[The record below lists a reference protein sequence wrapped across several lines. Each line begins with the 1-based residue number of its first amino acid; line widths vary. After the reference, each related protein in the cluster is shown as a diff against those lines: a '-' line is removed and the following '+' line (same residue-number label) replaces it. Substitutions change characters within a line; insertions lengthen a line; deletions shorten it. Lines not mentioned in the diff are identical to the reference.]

1 MITDMKDAK
10 IFSPLQLGRTTLKNR
25 IAMAPM
31 SMHYEATNGTV
42 PKQLADIFVR
52 RAEGGAG
59 YVVIDAV
66 TVDHKYWYIGKT
78 TALDKDSL
86 VPQFAAFAKRVSDA
100 GSTLFPQLIHPGPE
114 SICALKG
121 ITPLGPSVNTNANG
135 AVSRP
140 ITIDEIHKVVKQY
153 GQAARRAEE
162 AGCGGIALHVAHA
175 YMLPGA
181 FLSPLRNK
189 RMDEYGGCIDNRARL
204 ILEIIE
210 ECRRNISRDFPIV
223 LRVSG
228 SEREPGGNS
237 LDEMLYLAPKFEA
250 AGVDMLEVSGGVQYE
265 GLQNILPSHSQKI
278 GMNVYEASEIK
289 KVVNIPVF
297 VVGKIN
303 DVRYA
308 ADLVERG
315 LVDGVSMGRP
325 LLADPDLPKKAYENR
340 FDDITPCGSC
350 GGRCITPEDPHHPV
364 CKCHINPLVGHEYDY
379 PFNPTD
385 KPKKVLVIGAGPG
398 GMYTAVTAAERG
410 HDVTVW
416 EKSKQIG
423 GQLNLAVV
431 SPGKQEMC
439 KWLTHLNY
447 RAKKAGVKFEFKKE
461 ATVENVKEFAPD
473 AVVVATG
480 ATPLIPTFIKGVG
493 DYPIITT
500 HDILSRK
507 VTIPKGTVCILGG
520 GEVAC
525 ETAEMLMA
533 DARPNSFATTGSI
546 GDVEVTLVEM
556 QPQLMTGVCLPNRN
570 IALASLRREGVKSYI
585 NSKVLEVTEHEVK
598 IQHKDGTEEWLKGF
612 DYIVL
617 GLGSRKYDPLSE
629 ELKAFVP
636 EVHVIGDA
644 IKPGQSSDAMHQGF
658 HIALAAGAHIHGH
671 GLQADA
677 ARAQV
682 FHGHVQVLVAA
693 HLHAVQGIAVA
704 IANDHIVIP
713 PFPDGRLFHSGCGT
727 RPRPARAYRFQS
739 RPAGYHRDRSAQSA

>member
-210 ECRRNISRDFPIV
+210 ECRRNISPDFPIV

-385 KPKKVLVIGAGPG
+385 KPKKVLVIGTGPG

-493 DYPIITT
+493 DYPVITT

-658 HIALAAGAHIHGH
+658 H
-671 GLQADA
+671 
-677 ARAQV
+677 V
-682 FHGHVQVLVAA
+682 
-693 HLHAVQGIAVA
+693 
-704 IANDHIVIP
+704 
-713 PFPDGRLFHSGCGT
+713 
-727 RPRPARAYRFQS
+727 
-739 RPAGYHRDRSAQSA
+739 GYEL

>member
-1 MITDMKDAK
+1 MITDMKNAK

-100 GSTLFPQLIHPGPE
+100 GSTLIPQIIHPGPE

-162 AGCGGIALHVAHA
+162 AGCGGIALHCAHA

-308 ADLVERG
+308 AALVERG

-325 LLADPDLPKKAYENR
+325 LLADPDLPKKALENR

-364 CKCHINPLVGHEYDY
+364 CKCHINPLVGHEYDF

-385 KPKKVLVIGAGPG
+385 KPRKVLIIGAGPG

-493 DYPIITT
+493 DYPVITT
-500 HDILSRK
+500 HDVLSRK

-525 ETAEMLMA
+525 ETAEMIMA

-585 NSKVLEVTEHEVK
+585 NSKVLEVTEHDVK
-598 IQHKDGTEEWLKGF
+598 IQHKDGSEEWLKGF
-612 DYIVL
+612 DYIIL

-629 ELKAFVP
+629 ELKTFVP

-644 IKPGQSSDAMHQGF
+644 VKPGQSSDAMHQGF
-658 HIALAAGAHIHGH
+658 HI
-671 GLQADA
+671 
-677 ARAQV
+677 
-682 FHGHVQVLVAA
+682 
-693 HLHAVQGIAVA
+693 
-704 IANDHIVIP
+704 
-713 PFPDGRLFHSGCGT
+713 
-727 RPRPARAYRFQS
+727 
-739 RPAGYHRDRSAQSA
+739 GYEL

>member
-210 ECRRNISRDFPIV
+210 ECRRNISPDFPIV

-385 KPKKVLVIGAGPG
+385 KPKEVLVIGAGPG

-658 HIALAAGAHIHGH
+658 H
-671 GLQADA
+671 
-677 ARAQV
+677 V
-682 FHGHVQVLVAA
+682 
-693 HLHAVQGIAVA
+693 
-704 IANDHIVIP
+704 
-713 PFPDGRLFHSGCGT
+713 
-727 RPRPARAYRFQS
+727 
-739 RPAGYHRDRSAQSA
+739 GYEL

>member
-210 ECRRNISRDFPIV
+210 ECRRNISPDFPIV

-385 KPKKVLVIGAGPG
+385 KPKKVLVLGAGPG
-398 GMYTAVTAAERG
+398 GMSTAVTAAERG

-493 DYPIITT
+493 DYPVITT

-629 ELKAFVP
+629 ALKAFVP

-658 HIALAAGAHIHGH
+658 H
-671 GLQADA
+671 
-677 ARAQV
+677 V
-682 FHGHVQVLVAA
+682 
-693 HLHAVQGIAVA
+693 
-704 IANDHIVIP
+704 
-713 PFPDGRLFHSGCGT
+713 
-727 RPRPARAYRFQS
+727 
-739 RPAGYHRDRSAQSA
+739 GYEL

>member
-10 IFSPLQLGRTTLKNR
+10 IFSPLQLGKTTLKNR

-31 SMHYEATNGTV
+31 SMHYEATDGTV

-100 GSTLFPQLIHPGPE
+100 GSTLFPQIIHPGPE

-121 ITPLGPSVNTNANG
+121 IKPLGPSVNTNANG
-135 AVSRP
+135 HVCRA
-140 ITIDEIHKVVKQY
+140 ITVDEIHKVVRQY

-210 ECRRNISRDFPIV
+210 ECRRNVSRDFPIV

-228 SEREPGGNS
+228 SERVPGGNG

-265 GLQNILPSHSQKI
+265 DLQDILPSHSQKI
-278 GMNVYEASEIK
+278 GKNVYEASEIK

-297 VVGKIN
+297 AVGKIN
-303 DVRYA
+303 DIRYA

-315 LVDGVSMGRP
+315 LIDGVSMGRP

-364 CKCHINPLVGHEYDY
+364 CKCHINPLVGREYDF
-379 PFNPTD
+379 PFKPAAS
-385 KPKKVLVIGAGPG
+385 PKKVLIIGAGPG

-461 ATVENVKEFAPD
+461 ATVESVREFAPD
-473 AVVVATG
+473 AVVIATG

-493 DYPIITT
+493 DYPVITT

-570 IALASLRREGVKSYI
+570 IALASLRREGVKAYI
-585 NSKVLEVTEHEVK
+585 NSKCLEVTEHDVK
-598 IQHKDGTEEWLKGF
+598 IQHKDGSEEWLKGF

-644 IKPGQSSDAMHQGF
+644 VKPGQSSDAMHQGF
-658 HIALAAGAHIHGH
+658 
-671 GLQADA
+671 
-677 ARAQV
+677 QV
-682 FHGHVQVLVAA
+682 
-693 HLHAVQGIAVA
+693 
-704 IANDHIVIP
+704 
-713 PFPDGRLFHSGCGT
+713 
-727 RPRPARAYRFQS
+727 
-739 RPAGYHRDRSAQSA
+739 GYDL

>member
-556 QPQLMTGVCLPNRN
+556 QPQLMTGVCQPNRN
-570 IALASLRREGVKSYI
+570 IALASLRREGVRSYI

-658 HIALAAGAHIHGH
+658 H
-671 GLQADA
+671 
-677 ARAQV
+677 V
-682 FHGHVQVLVAA
+682 
-693 HLHAVQGIAVA
+693 
-704 IANDHIVIP
+704 
-713 PFPDGRLFHSGCGT
+713 
-727 RPRPARAYRFQS
+727 
-739 RPAGYHRDRSAQSA
+739 GYEL

>member
-1 MITDMKDAK
+1 MITDMKNAK

-100 GSTLFPQLIHPGPE
+100 GSTLIPQIIHPGPE

-162 AGCGGIALHVAHA
+162 AGCGRIALHCAHA

-325 LLADPDLPKKAYENR
+325 LLADPDLPKKALENR

-364 CKCHINPLVGHEYDY
+364 CKCHINPLVGHEYDF

-385 KPKKVLVIGAGPG
+385 KPKKVLIIGAGPG

-493 DYPIITT
+493 DYPVITT
-500 HDILSRK
+500 HDVLSRK

-525 ETAEMLMA
+525 ETAEMIMA

-585 NSKVLEVTEHEVK
+585 NSKVLEVTEHDVK
-598 IQHKDGTEEWLKGF
+598 IQHKDGSEEWLKGF

-644 IKPGQSSDAMHQGF
+644 VKPGQSSDAMHQGF
-658 HIALAAGAHIHGH
+658 HI
-671 GLQADA
+671 
-677 ARAQV
+677 
-682 FHGHVQVLVAA
+682 
-693 HLHAVQGIAVA
+693 
-704 IANDHIVIP
+704 
-713 PFPDGRLFHSGCGT
+713 
-727 RPRPARAYRFQS
+727 
-739 RPAGYHRDRSAQSA
+739 GYEL

>member
-1 MITDMKDAK
+1 MITDMKNAK

-100 GSTLFPQLIHPGPE
+100 GSTLIPQIIHPGPE

-162 AGCGGIALHVAHA
+162 AGCGGIALHCAHA

-325 LLADPDLPKKAYENR
+325 LLADPDLPKKALENR

-364 CKCHINPLVGHEYDY
+364 CKCHINPLVGHEYDF

-385 KPKKVLVIGAGPG
+385 KPRKVLIIGAGPG

-493 DYPIITT
+493 DYPVITT
-500 HDILSRK
+500 HDVLSRK

-525 ETAEMLMA
+525 ETAEMIMA

-585 NSKVLEVTEHEVK
+585 NSKVLEVTEHDVK
-598 IQHKDGTEEWLKGF
+598 IQHKDGSEEWLKGF
-612 DYIVL
+612 DYIIL

-644 IKPGQSSDAMHQGF
+644 VKPSQSSDAMHQGF
-658 HIALAAGAHIHGH
+658 HI
-671 GLQADA
+671 
-677 ARAQV
+677 
-682 FHGHVQVLVAA
+682 
-693 HLHAVQGIAVA
+693 
-704 IANDHIVIP
+704 
-713 PFPDGRLFHSGCGT
+713 
-727 RPRPARAYRFQS
+727 
-739 RPAGYHRDRSAQSA
+739 GYEL

>member
-210 ECRRNISRDFPIV
+210 ECRRNISPDFPIV

-340 FDDITPCGSC
+340 FDDITPSGSC
-350 GGRCITPEDPHHPV
+350 GGRCITPEDPYHPV
-364 CKCHINPLVGHEYDY
+364 CKCHNNPLVGHEYDY

-658 HIALAAGAHIHGH
+658 H
-671 GLQADA
+671 
-677 ARAQV
+677 V
-682 FHGHVQVLVAA
+682 
-693 HLHAVQGIAVA
+693 
-704 IANDHIVIP
+704 
-713 PFPDGRLFHSGCGT
+713 
-727 RPRPARAYRFQS
+727 
-739 RPAGYHRDRSAQSA
+739 GYEL

>member
-31 SMHYEATNGTV
+31 SMHYETTNGTV

-658 HIALAAGAHIHGH
+658 H
-671 GLQADA
+671 
-677 ARAQV
+677 V
-682 FHGHVQVLVAA
+682 
-693 HLHAVQGIAVA
+693 
-704 IANDHIVIP
+704 
-713 PFPDGRLFHSGCGT
+713 
-727 RPRPARAYRFQS
+727 
-739 RPAGYHRDRSAQSA
+739 GYEL

>member
-447 RAKKAGVKFEFKKE
+447 RAKEAGVKFEFKKE

-658 HIALAAGAHIHGH
+658 H
-671 GLQADA
+671 
-677 ARAQV
+677 V
-682 FHGHVQVLVAA
+682 
-693 HLHAVQGIAVA
+693 
-704 IANDHIVIP
+704 
-713 PFPDGRLFHSGCGT
+713 
-727 RPRPARAYRFQS
+727 
-739 RPAGYHRDRSAQSA
+739 GYEL

>member
-210 ECRRNISRDFPIV
+210 ECRRNISPDFPIV

-289 KVVNIPVF
+289 KVVHIPVF

-658 HIALAAGAHIHGH
+658 H
-671 GLQADA
+671 
-677 ARAQV
+677 V
-682 FHGHVQVLVAA
+682 
-693 HLHAVQGIAVA
+693 
-704 IANDHIVIP
+704 
-713 PFPDGRLFHSGCGT
+713 
-727 RPRPARAYRFQS
+727 
-739 RPAGYHRDRSAQSA
+739 GYEL

>member
-210 ECRRNISRDFPIV
+210 ECRRNISPDFPIV

-265 GLQNILPSHSQKI
+265 GLRNILPSHSQKI

-493 DYPIITT
+493 DYPVITT

-658 HIALAAGAHIHGH
+658 H
-671 GLQADA
+671 
-677 ARAQV
+677 V
-682 FHGHVQVLVAA
+682 
-693 HLHAVQGIAVA
+693 
-704 IANDHIVIP
+704 
-713 PFPDGRLFHSGCGT
+713 
-727 RPRPARAYRFQS
+727 
-739 RPAGYHRDRSAQSA
+739 GYEL

>member
-1 MITDMKDAK
+1 MITDMKNAK

-100 GSTLFPQLIHPGPE
+100 GSTLIPQIIHPGPE

-162 AGCGGIALHVAHA
+162 AGCGGIALHCAHA

-265 GLQNILPSHSQKI
+265 GLQNILPSHGQKI

-325 LLADPDLPKKAYENR
+325 LLADPDLPKKALENR

-364 CKCHINPLVGHEYDY
+364 CKCHINPLVGHEYDF

-385 KPKKVLVIGAGPG
+385 KPKKVLIIGAGPG

-493 DYPIITT
+493 DYPVITT

-585 NSKVLEVTEHEVK
+585 NSKVLEVTEHDVK
-598 IQHKDGTEEWLKGF
+598 IQHKDGSEEWLKGF
-612 DYIVL
+612 DYIIL

-644 IKPGQSSDAMHQGF
+644 VKPGQSSDAMHQGF
-658 HIALAAGAHIHGH
+658 HI
-671 GLQADA
+671 
-677 ARAQV
+677 
-682 FHGHVQVLVAA
+682 
-693 HLHAVQGIAVA
+693 
-704 IANDHIVIP
+704 
-713 PFPDGRLFHSGCGT
+713 
-727 RPRPARAYRFQS
+727 
-739 RPAGYHRDRSAQSA
+739 GYEL

>member
-59 YVVIDAV
+59 DVVIDAV

-658 HIALAAGAHIHGH
+658 H
-671 GLQADA
+671 
-677 ARAQV
+677 V
-682 FHGHVQVLVAA
+682 
-693 HLHAVQGIAVA
+693 
-704 IANDHIVIP
+704 
-713 PFPDGRLFHSGCGT
+713 
-727 RPRPARAYRFQS
+727 
-739 RPAGYHRDRSAQSA
+739 GYEL

>member
-1 MITDMKDAK
+1 MITDMKNAK
-10 IFSPLQLGRTTLKNR
+10 IFSSLQLGRTTLKNR

-100 GSTLFPQLIHPGPE
+100 GSTLIPQIIHPGPE

-162 AGCGGIALHVAHA
+162 AGCGGIALHCAHA

-325 LLADPDLPKKAYENR
+325 LLADPDLPKKALENR

-364 CKCHINPLVGHEYDY
+364 CKCHINPLVGHEYDF

-385 KPKKVLVIGAGPG
+385 KPRKVLIIGAGPG

-493 DYPIITT
+493 DYPVITT
-500 HDILSRK
+500 HDVLSRK

-525 ETAEMLMA
+525 ETAEMIMA

-585 NSKVLEVTEHEVK
+585 NSKVLEVTEHDVK
-598 IQHKDGTEEWLKGF
+598 IQHKDGSEEWLKGF
-612 DYIVL
+612 DYIIL

-644 IKPGQSSDAMHQGF
+644 VKPGQSSDAMHQGF
-658 HIALAAGAHIHGH
+658 HI
-671 GLQADA
+671 
-677 ARAQV
+677 
-682 FHGHVQVLVAA
+682 
-693 HLHAVQGIAVA
+693 
-704 IANDHIVIP
+704 
-713 PFPDGRLFHSGCGT
+713 
-727 RPRPARAYRFQS
+727 
-739 RPAGYHRDRSAQSA
+739 GYEL

>member
-59 YVVIDAV
+59 CVVIDAV

-350 GGRCITPEDPHHPV
+350 GGRCITSEDPHHPV

-447 RAKKAGVKFEFKKE
+447 RSKKAGVKFEFKKE

-493 DYPIITT
+493 DYPVITT

-658 HIALAAGAHIHGH
+658 H
-671 GLQADA
+671 
-677 ARAQV
+677 V
-682 FHGHVQVLVAA
+682 
-693 HLHAVQGIAVA
+693 
-704 IANDHIVIP
+704 
-713 PFPDGRLFHSGCGT
+713 
-727 RPRPARAYRFQS
+727 
-739 RPAGYHRDRSAQSA
+739 GYEL

>member
-31 SMHYEATNGTV
+31 SMHYEATNGAV

-658 HIALAAGAHIHGH
+658 H
-671 GLQADA
+671 
-677 ARAQV
+677 V
-682 FHGHVQVLVAA
+682 
-693 HLHAVQGIAVA
+693 
-704 IANDHIVIP
+704 
-713 PFPDGRLFHSGCGT
+713 
-727 RPRPARAYRFQS
+727 
-739 RPAGYHRDRSAQSA
+739 GYEL

>member
-1 MITDMKDAK
+1 
-10 IFSPLQLGRTTLKNR
+10 
-25 IAMAPM
+25 
-31 SMHYEATNGTV
+31 
-42 PKQLADIFVR
+42 
-52 RAEGGAG
+52 
-59 YVVIDAV
+59 
-66 TVDHKYWYIGKT
+66 
-78 TALDKDSL
+78 
-86 VPQFAAFAKRVSDA
+86 
-100 GSTLFPQLIHPGPE
+100 
-114 SICALKG
+114 
-121 ITPLGPSVNTNANG
+121 
-135 AVSRP
+135 
-140 ITIDEIHKVVKQY
+140 
-153 GQAARRAEE
+153 
-162 AGCGGIALHVAHA
+162 
-175 YMLPGA
+175 
-181 FLSPLRNK
+181 
-189 RMDEYGGCIDNRARL
+189 MDEYGGCIDNRARL

-473 AVVVATG
+473 AVASPPARRRSSRPSSRASATIRSSPPMISS
-480 ATPLIPTFIKGVG
+480 AARSPSRRARSASSAAAKSPARRPKCSWPTRVRTPLPPPAASATWK
-493 DYPIITT
+493 
-500 HDILSRK
+500 SRSWR
-507 VTIPKGTVCILGG
+507 C
-520 GEVAC
+520 
-525 ETAEMLMA
+525 
-533 DARPNSFATTGSI
+533 
-546 GDVEVTLVEM
+546 
-556 QPQLMTGVCLPNRN
+556 
-570 IALASLRREGVKSYI
+570 
-585 NSKVLEVTEHEVK
+585 
-598 IQHKDGTEEWLKGF
+598 
-612 DYIVL
+612 
-617 GLGSRKYDPLSE
+617 SR
-629 ELKAFVP
+629 
-636 EVHVIGDA
+636 
-644 IKPGQSSDAMHQGF
+644 SS
-658 HIALAAGAHIHGH
+658 
-671 GLQADA
+671 
-677 ARAQV
+677 
-682 FHGHVQVLVAA
+682 
-693 HLHAVQGIAVA
+693 
-704 IANDHIVIP
+704 
-713 PFPDGRLFHSGCGT
+713 
-727 RPRPARAYRFQS
+727 
-739 RPAGYHRDRSAQSA
+739 

>member
-59 YVVIDAV
+59 CVVIDAV

-140 ITIDEIHKVVKQY
+140 ITIDEIHKVVKQF

-210 ECRRNISRDFPIV
+210 EGRRNISRDFPIV

-315 LVDGVSMGRP
+315 LVDGVFMGRP

-350 GGRCITPEDPHHPV
+350 GGRCITSEDPHHPV

-493 DYPIITT
+493 DYPVITT

-525 ETAEMLMA
+525 EPAEMLMA

-658 HIALAAGAHIHGH
+658 H
-671 GLQADA
+671 
-677 ARAQV
+677 V
-682 FHGHVQVLVAA
+682 
-693 HLHAVQGIAVA
+693 
-704 IANDHIVIP
+704 
-713 PFPDGRLFHSGCGT
+713 
-727 RPRPARAYRFQS
+727 
-739 RPAGYHRDRSAQSA
+739 GYEL

>member
-1 MITDMKDAK
+1 MITDMKNAK
-10 IFSPLQLGRTTLKNR
+10 LFTPLKLGRTTLKNR

-31 SMHYEATNGTV
+31 SMHYEATDGTV

-52 RAEGGAG
+52 RAEGGVG

-78 TALDKDSL
+78 TALDKDKL
-86 VPQFAAFAKRVSDA
+86 IPQFAAFAKRVSDA
-100 GSTLFPQLIHPGPE
+100 GSTLIPQIVHPGPE
-114 SICALKG
+114 SICAMKG
-121 ITPLGPSVNTNANG
+121 ITPIGPSANTNANG
-135 AVSRP
+135 HVSRP
-140 ITIDEIHKVVKQY
+140 ATIEELHKIVKQY

-162 AGCGGIALHVAHA
+162 AGCGGIALHAAHA

-189 RMDEYGGCIDNRARL
+189 RMDEYGGCIDNRAKL

-210 ECRRNISRDFPIV
+210 ECRRNVSRDFPIV

-228 SEREPGGNS
+228 SERMAGGNS
-237 LDEMLYLAPKFEA
+237 LEEMLYLAPKFEA

-265 GLQNILPSHSQKI
+265 GLQNILPSHGQKI

-303 DVRYA
+303 DIRYA
-308 ADLVERG
+308 ADIVERG
-315 LVDGVSMGRP
+315 LVDGVSLGRP
-325 LLADPDLPKKAYENR
+325 LLADPDLPNKAHENR

-350 GGRCITPEDPHHPV
+350 GGRCITPENPTHPV
-364 CKCHINPLVGHEYDY
+364 CKCHINPLVGREYDF
-379 PFNPTD
+379 PSNPTTS
-385 KPKKVLVIGAGPG
+385 PKKVLIIGAGPG

-416 EKSKQIG
+416 EKSNIIG

-447 RAKKAGVKFEFKKE
+447 RAHKAGVKFEFKKE

-480 ATPLIPTFIKGVG
+480 AKPFIPTFIKGIDPEHV
-493 DYPIITT
+493 ITT

-507 VTIPKGTVCILGG
+507 VTIPQGRVCILGG

-525 ETAEMLMA
+525 ETAEMIMQ
-533 DARPNSFATTGSI
+533 DARPNTTFFHTGCI
-546 GDVEVTLVEM
+546 GDVEVELVEM
-556 QPQLMTGVCLPNRN
+556 MPQMMTGVCLPNRN
-570 IALASLRREGVKSYI
+570 IALASLRKEGVKMHI
-585 NSKVLEVTEHEVK
+585 NSKVLEVTDRDVK
-598 IQHKDGTEEWLKGF
+598 IQSTRDGSEQWLKDF
-612 DYIVL
+612 DFIVL

-629 ELKAFVP
+629 ELKKFVP

-658 HIALAAGAHIHGH
+658 E
-671 GLQADA
+671 
-677 ARAQV
+677 V
-682 FHGHVQVLVAA
+682 
-693 HLHAVQGIAVA
+693 
-704 IANDHIVIP
+704 
-713 PFPDGRLFHSGCGT
+713 
-727 RPRPARAYRFQS
+727 
-739 RPAGYHRDRSAQSA
+739 GYNL

>member
-379 PFNPTD
+379 PFKPTD

-658 HIALAAGAHIHGH
+658 H
-671 GLQADA
+671 
-677 ARAQV
+677 V
-682 FHGHVQVLVAA
+682 
-693 HLHAVQGIAVA
+693 
-704 IANDHIVIP
+704 
-713 PFPDGRLFHSGCGT
+713 
-727 RPRPARAYRFQS
+727 
-739 RPAGYHRDRSAQSA
+739 GYEL

>member
-350 GGRCITPEDPHHPV
+350 GGRCITPEDLHHPV

-658 HIALAAGAHIHGH
+658 H
-671 GLQADA
+671 
-677 ARAQV
+677 V
-682 FHGHVQVLVAA
+682 
-693 HLHAVQGIAVA
+693 
-704 IANDHIVIP
+704 
-713 PFPDGRLFHSGCGT
+713 
-727 RPRPARAYRFQS
+727 
-739 RPAGYHRDRSAQSA
+739 GYEL

>member
-121 ITPLGPSVNTNANG
+121 IKPLGPSVNTNANG

-210 ECRRNISRDFPIV
+210 ECRRNISPDFPIV

-570 IALASLRREGVKSYI
+570 IALANLRREGVKSYI

-658 HIALAAGAHIHGH
+658 H
-671 GLQADA
+671 
-677 ARAQV
+677 V
-682 FHGHVQVLVAA
+682 
-693 HLHAVQGIAVA
+693 
-704 IANDHIVIP
+704 
-713 PFPDGRLFHSGCGT
+713 
-727 RPRPARAYRFQS
+727 
-739 RPAGYHRDRSAQSA
+739 GYEL

>member
-447 RAKKAGVKFEFKKE
+447 RAKNAGVKFEFKKE

-658 HIALAAGAHIHGH
+658 H
-671 GLQADA
+671 
-677 ARAQV
+677 V
-682 FHGHVQVLVAA
+682 
-693 HLHAVQGIAVA
+693 
-704 IANDHIVIP
+704 
-713 PFPDGRLFHSGCGT
+713 
-727 RPRPARAYRFQS
+727 
-739 RPAGYHRDRSAQSA
+739 GYEL